1 MEKKEKMPFTYVD
14 VKTIKSHNSNPWGLV
29 YNGAITEN
37 KEGAVSIHSITYELN
52 GLKIAANV
60 YTPAGYDRAKSYPA
74 LVVAHPNGGVKEQV
88 AGLYSQRM
96 AEAGFICLEFDAAYQ
111 GASEGQP
118 RSTDSLP
125 TVSRTSIVLP
135 IFWRNIRVSI
145 LPVSVFSASVAVA
158 AIR

>member
-60 YTPAGYDRAKSYPA
+60 YTPAGYDRAKS
-74 LVVAHPNGGVKEQV
+74 LLS
-88 AGLYSQRM
+88 AGWSPLHEEHIRQRAGRGIIQSAYGRGRLYLS
-96 AEAGFICLEFDAAYQ
+96 C
-111 GASEGQP
+111 
-118 RSTDSLP
+118 
-125 TVSRTSIVLP
+125 V
-135 IFWRNIRVSI
+135 
-145 LPVSVFSASVAVA
+145 
-158 AIR
+158 